1 MPVEDGVSAVEQS
14 GSVEEVDVVELVGL
28 EGVDVVEPV
37 GFEAVDEVG
46 VGGVGVVGA
55 DDMVDREGGSGV
67 EVLHSSGAGKGATCS
82 WKLVSRSL
90 CF

>member
-28 EGVDVVEPV
+28 EGVEPV

-46 VGGVGVVGA
+46 VGGVGVVGT

>member
-1 MPVEDGVSAVEQS
+1 MPVEDEVSAVE
-14 GSVEEVDVVELVGL
+14 LVGF

-37 GFEAVDEVG
+37 GFEAVEEVG
-46 VGGVGVVGA
+46 VVEA

>member
-28 EGVDVVEPV
+28 EGVDVVEPE
-37 GFEAVDEVG
+37 GFEAVEEVG
-46 VGGVGVVGA
+46 VVEA

>member
-37 GFEAVDEVG
+37 GFEAVEEVG
-46 VGGVGVVGA
+46 VVEA

>member
-37 GFEAVDEVG
+37 GFESVEEVG
-46 VGGVGVVGA
+46 VVEA

>member
-14 GSVEEVDVVELVGL
+14 GSVEEIDVVELVG
-28 EGVDVVEPV
+28 
-37 GFEAVDEVG
+37 FEAVEEVG
-46 VGGVGVVGA
+46 VVEA
-55 DDMVDREGGSGV
+55 NDMVDREGGSGV